1 MPTNKINTNSD
12 TNTKHELDGL
22 RALQHFTTK
31 TYTLVDQQRD
41 IAISQVASAFKG
53 ALRCDNVI
61 LMLLNETDANLE
73 VASSQ
78 PPQPTLQHFA
88 LSTYNLDDTAILK
101 QVMDGAIVT
110 VNPQNARQDE
120 QFEIM
125 FEVTGSQ
132 HMYLMP
138 LRLQAAC
145 FGILVVYQDDD
156 ATLSDAQQHQLQ
168 TLQPAVSDAINR
180 ILKQA
185 TVQKQLKDFRR
196 ENEIFARIDEELSN
210 ITELNY
216 VFNMIMD
223 WALRFTNAD
232 AAGLALYNRETD
244 TLRAMTNYGYPA
256 DTFQTGE
263 DLPDER
269 GGISLRVARQG
280 VSEIVPDVTQ
290 DKDYVAVTSNMR
302 TQMTVPIMREDRVI
316 AVLALESKRF
326 NGFTD
331 AHMDFVRKLTNR
343 AGIAVD
349 NARLFAETQREREK
363 LGYILRNIVDIVI
376 VVDSDHRLVLL
387 NHSARSAF
395 RLAMNGDYVGRLFS
409 DVIAN
414 AKLQELYTDAAES
427 GEVTHGEV
435 LIGNDKVYHASINH
449 QPEVGQIIV
458 MHDITHFKETDKLK
472 TELVATVSHD
482 LKQPLSSMR
491 GYLDLLQMANDF
503 DERSL
508 KFVDNLSFA
517 FKNMQALIDDLLDI
531 ARIESGIKLDLKSIE
546 LMPILQRSMRNVQHR
561 ADEKSIKVVT
571 DIPAPLPQISGDV
584 SRLEQIFNNL
594 IGNAVKYTPPEGTV
608 TIKIEVRQNTLR
620 VYVVDD
626 GMGIGAEDLPH
637 IFERFYRVRRPETDS
652 IDGTGLGLAIVK
664 SLIEAHQGKIDVE
677 SELGKGSTFRV
688 TLPLA

>member
-41 IAISQVASAFKG
+41 IAISQVASAFKS

-101 QVMDGAIVT
+101 QVMNGAIVT

-168 TLQPAVSDAINR
+168 TLQPAVSDAVNR

-244 TLRAMTNYGYPA
+244 TLRAMTNYGYPP

-263 DLPDER
+263 DLPEER

-290 DKDYVAVTSNMR
+290 DKNYVAVTSNMR

-395 RLAMNGDYVGRLFS
+395 RLAMNSDYVGRLFS

-435 LIGNDKVYHASINH
+435 LIGNDKAYHASINH

-472 TELVATVSHD
+472 TEFVATVSHD

-508 KFVDNLSFA
+508 KFVDNLGFA

-531 ARIESGIKLDLKSIE
+531 ARIESGLKLNLKSIE

>member
-41 IAISQVASAFKG
+41 IAISQVASAFKS

-101 QVMDGAIVT
+101 QVMNGAIVT

-138 LRLQAAC
+138 LRLQTAC

-168 TLQPAVSDAINR
+168 TLQPAVSDAVNR

-244 TLRAMTNYGYPA
+244 TLRAMTNYGYPP

-263 DLPDER
+263 DLPEER

-290 DKDYVAVTSNMR
+290 DKNYVAVTSNMR

-395 RLAMNGDYVGRLFS
+395 RLAMNSDYVGRLFS

-435 LIGNDKVYHASINH
+435 LIGNDKAYHASINH

-472 TELVATVSHD
+472 TEFVATVSHD

-508 KFVDNLSFA
+508 KFVDNLGFA

-531 ARIESGIKLDLKSIE
+531 ARIESGLKLNLKSIE